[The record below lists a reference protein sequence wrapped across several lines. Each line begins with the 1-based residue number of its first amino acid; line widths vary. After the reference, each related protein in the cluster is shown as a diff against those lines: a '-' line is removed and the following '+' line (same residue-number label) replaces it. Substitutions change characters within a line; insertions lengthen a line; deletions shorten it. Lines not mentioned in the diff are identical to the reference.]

1 MSVALPPEVTQM
13 PAPAAVSGQRFTPSS
28 WEPQPSP
35 RFWRGVGWSPAFIAF
50 LVYIFVIVSYRLN
63 VGTAAMIATL
73 TALVIEPGRRR
84 LPVLVA
90 GAVALLGWSVIG
102 YGTTAYPE
110 IVRKDLIEFGKI
122 CLVTFA
128 AVNLLRT
135 PRRLR
140 FFVLFYLAVF
150 GLFPVRGALF
160 NYFVYGQTEA
170 GRIFGS
176 FIFQN
181 PNDLAAFLL
190 LTLSLVAGVFSTEKV
205 RWLRWSAIAGA
216 ATIPL
221 IMVLSQ
227 SRGGFLGLI
236 TFVLMALGQ
245 RHQRLRKLGILAVVT
260 ALVLMLAPESA
271 WERLGTLRTPDAQL
285 MEDRDEGS
293 ARQRWGIWRVANTIA
308 TENPVLGVG
317 LGAYPQAHNEYS
329 LREEFDPFARG
340 LRDAHSTYL
349 TLMAETGYLGF
360 AFFVLLVLGT
370 VIPAERTRRRAAK
383 FFPQRAQQLYYM
395 EAGLLAYGVAGI
407 FGSYGV
413 VVFTYLHLALIY
425 AAAAMLRRDL
435 SRLRAW
441 KHSVSYSGNQPLAP
455 EAVERGAA

>member
-1 MSVALPPEVTQM
+1 MSVAIPPDVTQV
-13 PAPAAVSGQRFTPSS
+13 PAPVAVAGRPSTPPS
-28 WEPQPSP
+28 WEAEPKP

-50 LVYIFVIVSYRLN
+50 LVYIVVIVSYRLN
-63 VGTAAMIATL
+63 VGTAAMIVTL
-73 TALVIEPGRRR
+73 IALVVEPGRRR

-90 GAVALLGWSVIG
+90 GAAALLGWSVFG
-102 YGTTAYPE
+102 YSTTFYPE
-110 IVRKDLIEFGKI
+110 VVRAELIEFGKI

-150 GLFPVRGALF
+150 ALFPVRGALF

-176 FIFQN
+176 FIFSN

-190 LTLSLVAGVFSTEKV
+190 LTLSLVAGVFATEKL

-236 TFVLMALGQ
+236 TFVLMVLGQ
-245 RHQRLRKLGILAVVT
+245 RHQRLRKLSILAVVS

-308 TENPVLGVG
+308 VENPVFGVG
-317 LGAYPQAHNEYS
+317 LGAYRQAHNEYS
-329 LREEFDPFARG
+329 VREEFDPFSRG

-360 AFFVLLVLGT
+360 AFFMLLVLGT
-370 VIPAERTRRRAAK
+370 VIPAERTRRRAARS
-383 FFPQRAQQLYYM
+383 FPQRAQQLYYM

-407 FGSYGV
+407 FGSYGLI
-413 VVFTYLHLALIY
+413 VFTYLHLALIY

-435 SRLRAW
+435 RRVRAW
-441 KHSVSYSGNQPLAP
+441 KQSVTYGSSPPLTP
-455 EAVERGAA
+455 EAVEGAA

>member
-1 MSVALPPEVTQM
+1 MSVALPPDVTQLPA
-13 PAPAAVSGQRFTPSS
+13 PAPAAARPAAPFS
-28 WEPQPSP
+28 WEPHPNP
-35 RFWRGVGWSPAFIAF
+35 KFWRGVGWSPAFLAF
-50 LVYIFVIVSYRLN
+50 LVYIVVIVSYRLN
-63 VGTAAMIATL
+63 VGTAAMIVTL
-73 TALVIEPGRRR
+73 VALAVEPGRRR

-102 YGTTAYPE
+102 YSTTFYPE
-110 IVRKDLIEFGKI
+110 VVRAELIEFGKI

-140 FFVLFYLAVF
+140 FFILFYLAVF

-176 FIFQN
+176 FIFSN
-181 PNDLAAFLL
+181 PNDLAAYLL
-190 LTLSLVAGVFSTEKV
+190 LTLSLVAGIFATEKL
-205 RWLRWSAIAGA
+205 RWLRWAAIAGA

-227 SRGGFLGLI
+227 SRGGFLGLV
-236 TFVLMALGQ
+236 TFVLMVLGQ
-245 RHQRLRKLGILAVVT
+245 RHQRTRKLGILAVVS

-308 TENPVLGVG
+308 VENPVFGVG
-317 LGAYPQAHNEYS
+317 IGAYRQAHNEYS
-329 LREEFDPFARG
+329 VREEFDPFSRG
-340 LRDAHSTYL
+340 MRDAHSTYL
-349 TLMAETGYLGF
+349 TLMAETGYPGF
-360 AFFVLLVLGT
+360 VFFGLLVLGT

-383 FFPQRAQQLYYM
+383 YFPQRAQQLYYM

-407 FGSYGV
+407 FGSYGLI
-413 VVFTYLHLALIY
+413 VFTYLHLALIY

-435 SRLRAW
+435 RRVRAW
-441 KHSVSYSGNQPLAP
+441 KQSVTYGATHEPYSQ
-455 EAVERGAA
+455 AVERGAA

>member
-1 MSVALPPEVTQM
+1 MSVALPPEVTQV
-13 PAPAAVSGQRFTPSS
+13 PAPVAAGGRPSAPSS
-28 WEPQPSP
+28 WEPHTSP

-50 LVYIFVIVSYRLN
+50 LVYVVVIVSYRLN
-63 VGTAAMIATL
+63 VGTAAMIVTL

-90 GAVALLGWSVIG
+90 GAAALLGWSVLG
-102 YGTTAYPE
+102 YGTTFYPE
-110 IVRKDLIEFGKI
+110 IVRAELIEFGKI

-140 FFVLFYLAVF
+140 FFILFYLAVF

-176 FIFQN
+176 FIFSN

-190 LTLSLVAGVFSTEKV
+190 LTLSLVAGVFATEKL

-216 ATIPL
+216 ASIPL

-236 TFVLMALGQ
+236 TFVLMVLGQ
-245 RHQRLRKLGILAVVT
+245 RHQRLRKLSILAVVS

-308 TENPVLGVG
+308 VENPVFGVG
-317 LGAYPQAHNEYS
+317 LGAYRQAHNEYS
-329 LREEFDPFARG
+329 VREEFDPFSRG

-370 VIPAERTRRRAAK
+370 VIPAERTRRRAARY
-383 FFPQRAQQLYYM
+383 FPQRAQQLYYM

-407 FGSYGV
+407 FGSYGLI
-413 VVFTYLHLALIY
+413 VFTYLHLALIY
-425 AAAAMLRRDL
+425 SAAAMLRRDL
-435 SRLRAW
+435 RGVRAW
-441 KHSVSYSGNQPLAP
+441 KQSVSYGANQPLTP
-455 EAVERGAA
+455 ETVERGAA

>member
-1 MSVALPPEVTQM
+1 MSVALPPEVTQV
-13 PAPAAVSGQRFTPSS
+13 PPPVAVRGQPLTPSS
-28 WEPQPSP
+28 WEPHPSP

-50 LVYIFVIVSYRLN
+50 LVYVVVIVSYRLN
-63 VGTAAMIATL
+63 VGTAAMIVTL

-84 LPVLVA
+84 LPVLVM
-90 GAVALLGWSVIG
+90 GAVALLGWSVLG
-102 YGTTAYPE
+102 YSTTFYPE
-110 IVRKDLIEFGKI
+110 IVREELIEFGKI

-140 FFVLFYLAVF
+140 FFILFYLAVF

-190 LTLSLVAGVFSTEKV
+190 LTLSLVAGIFATEKL

-236 TFVLMALGQ
+236 TFVLMVLGQ
-245 RHQRLRKLGILAVVT
+245 RHQRLRKLGILAVVS
-260 ALVLMLAPESA
+260 ALVLMLAPDSA

-285 MEDRDEGS
+285 MEDKDEGS

-308 TENPVLGVG
+308 VENPVFGVG
-317 LGAYPQAHNEYS
+317 LGAYPRAHNEYS
-329 LREEFDPFARG
+329 VREEFDPFSRG

-360 AFFVLLVLGT
+360 AFFALLVIGT
-370 VIPAERTRRRAAK
+370 VIPAERTRRRAARY
-383 FFPQRAQQLYYM
+383 FPRRAQQLYYM

-435 SRLRAW
+435 RPVRAW
-441 KHSVSYSGNQPLAP
+441 KQGVSYGSIPSLTP
-455 EAVERGAA
+455 EPVERGAA